1 MPEGLTTHRQF
12 RSGMKYTKEQNLEL
26 RKAVANFNKKRKR
39 LEQKGVSPSLLP
51 SKASVKAL
59 KLAYDNK
66 RDLNRRLEQLNKFTS
81 AGEVRENLKGIQ
93 GTNEL
98 FKYRQ
103 KEINKRRQ
111 SVSRQLSKVKH
122 TKLPYKSVKEDAE
135 LNLQAREK
143 YLDKDIET
151 IDLNTL
157 QRLNQNALNKEDL
170 AVMDERYYN
179 NIFKML
185 YQETQ
190 YSDYDKSKYR
200 AIEKELRKLTPS
212 QLVELTETDPI
223 VKQIVEQYEGSKKE
237 AKTVNQELY
246 NVDLL
251 RETVTMGSKL
261 DALYEALPV
270 IKDKYNVE

>member
-1 MPEGLTTHRQF
+1 
-12 RSGMKYTKEQNLEL
+12 MKYTKEQNLEL

-111 SVSRQLSKVKH
+111 SVSRQLSKVKR

-223 VKQIVEQYEGSKKE
+223 VKQIVEQCEGSKKE